1 MPILRKIYVGPN
13 VYVPVVLCNARRTV
27 YILLL
32 LLVLCLRVLQG
43 HYHDIDGC
51 LCLASGPFV
60 PRHGGWTSVRKSE
73 INDGIY
79 SVREFNTDPGISAPP
94 SGAIST
100 STSNV

>member
-51 LCLASGPFV
+51 LCL
-60 PRHGGWTSVRKSE
+60 RL
-73 INDGIY
+73 
-79 SVREFNTDPGISAPP
+79 VREHQPEKQGTCYQ
-94 SGAIST
+94 
-100 STSNV
+100 